1 MAILTLIMDNNQ
13 KHYSIMKKNQLLVSA
28 LSVAVLCL
36 MTACGTSRGTVSGEV
51 NPYGKAVASEPC
63 IELYEQ
69 NPSIR
74 AYGQGQ
80 HFKEMTA
87 RNIAELQANAMFARK
102 IEQAVISATEDL
114 GISLSQYAADDK
126 SGRSVTDQ
134 SAESK
139 DLAASISQQVVRDAH
154 VIKTSRYIGKNNQFT
169 VFVCM
174 EYGTDKDALVEDIE
188 QKVKEKISADDR
200 ATLEKRHNEFRDKVY
215 GKLKNQ

>member
-1 MAILTLIMDNNQ
+1 
-13 KHYSIMKKNQLLVSA
+13 MKKNHLIVVA
-28 LSVAVLCL
+28 LSVAVLSL
-36 MTACGTSRGTVSGEV
+36 MTSCGTSQKTVSGEV
-51 NPYGKAVASEPC
+51 NPYGKSVASEPC

-69 NPSIR
+69 NPSVR

-174 EYGTDKDALVEDIE
+174 EYGTDKDALVKDIE
-188 QKVKEKISADDR
+188 DKVKEKISADDR

>member
-1 MAILTLIMDNNQ
+1 
-13 KHYSIMKKNQLLVSA
+13 MKKNHLIVVA
-28 LSVAVLCL
+28 LSVAVLSL
-36 MTACGTSRGTVSGEV
+36 MTSCGTSQKTVSGEV
-51 NPYGKAVASEPC
+51 NPYGKSVASEPC

-69 NPSIR
+69 NPSVR

-126 SGRSVTDQ
+126 SGCSVTDQ

-174 EYGTDKDALVEDIE
+174 EYGTDKDALVKDIE
-188 QKVKEKISADDR
+188 DKVKEKISADDR

>member
-1 MAILTLIMDNNQ
+1 
-13 KHYSIMKKNQLLVSA
+13 MKKNHLIVVA
-28 LSVAVLCL
+28 LSVAVLSL
-36 MTACGTSRGTVSGEV
+36 MTSCGTSQKTVSGEV
-51 NPYGKAVASEPC
+51 NPYGKSVASEPC

-69 NPSIR
+69 NPSVR

-174 EYGTDKDALVEDIE
+174 EYGTDKDALLKDIE
-188 QKVKEKISADDR
+188 DKVKEKISADDR

>member
-1 MAILTLIMDNNQ
+1 
-13 KHYSIMKKNQLLVSA
+13 MKKNHLIVVA
-28 LSVAVLCL
+28 LSVAVLSL
-36 MTACGTSRGTVSGEV
+36 MTSCGTSQKTVSGEV
-51 NPYGKAVASEPC
+51 NSYGKSVASEPC

-69 NPSIR
+69 NPSVR

-174 EYGTDKDALVEDIE
+174 EYGTDKDALVKDIE
-188 QKVKEKISADDR
+188 DKVKEKISADDR
-200 ATLEKRHNEFRDKVY
+200 ATLEKRHDEFRDKVY

>member
-1 MAILTLIMDNNQ
+1 
-13 KHYSIMKKNQLLVSA
+13 MKKNNLIVVA
-28 LSVAVLCL
+28 LSVAVLSL
-36 MTACGTSRGTVSGEV
+36 MTSCGTSQKTVSGEV
-51 NPYGKAVASEPC
+51 NPYGKSVASEPC

-69 NPSIR
+69 NPSVR

-174 EYGTDKDALVEDIE
+174 EYGTDKDALVKDIE
-188 QKVKEKISADDR
+188 DKVKEKISADDR

>member
-1 MAILTLIMDNNQ
+1 
-13 KHYSIMKKNQLLVSA
+13 MKKNHLIVVA
-28 LSVAVLCL
+28 LSVAVLSL
-36 MTACGTSRGTVSGEV
+36 MTSCGTSQKTLSGEV
-51 NPYGKAVASEPC
+51 NPYGKSVASEPC

-69 NPSIR
+69 NPSVR

-174 EYGTDKDALVEDIE
+174 EYGTDKDALVKDIE
-188 QKVKEKISADDR
+188 DKVKEKISADDR

>member
-1 MAILTLIMDNNQ
+1 
-13 KHYSIMKKNQLLVSA
+13 MKKNHLIVVA
-28 LSVAVLCL
+28 LYVAVLSL
-36 MTACGTSRGTVSGEV
+36 MTSCGTSQKTVSGEV
-51 NPYGKAVASEPC
+51 NPYGKSVASEPC

-69 NPSIR
+69 NPSVR

-174 EYGTDKDALVEDIE
+174 EYGTDKDALVKDIE
-188 QKVKEKISADDR
+188 DKVKEKISADDR

>member
-1 MAILTLIMDNNQ
+1 
-13 KHYSIMKKNQLLVSA
+13 MKKNHLIVVA
-28 LSVAVLCL
+28 LFVAVLSL
-36 MTACGTSRGTVSGEV
+36 MTSCGTSQKTVSGEV
-51 NPYGKAVASEPC
+51 NPYGKSVASEPC

-69 NPSIR
+69 NPSVR

-174 EYGTDKDALVEDIE
+174 EYGTDKDALVKDIE
-188 QKVKEKISADDR
+188 DKVKEKISADDR

>member
-1 MAILTLIMDNNQ
+1 
-13 KHYSIMKKNQLLVSA
+13 MKKNHLIVVA
-28 LSVAVLCL
+28 LSVAVLSL
-36 MTACGTSRGTVSGEV
+36 MTSCGTSQKTVSGEV
-51 NPYGKAVASEPC
+51 NPYGKSVASEPC

-69 NPSIR
+69 NPSVR

-174 EYGTDKDALVEDIE
+174 EYGTDKDALVKDIE
-188 QKVKEKISADDR
+188 DKVKEKISADDR
-200 ATLEKRHNEFRDKVY
+200 ATLEKRHNEFRGKVY

>member
-1 MAILTLIMDNNQ
+1 
-13 KHYSIMKKNQLLVSA
+13 MKKNHLIVVA
-28 LSVAVLCL
+28 LSVAVLSL
-36 MTACGTSRGTVSGEV
+36 MTSCGTSQKTVSGEV
-51 NPYGKAVASEPC
+51 NPYGESVASEPC

-69 NPSIR
+69 NPSVR

-174 EYGTDKDALVEDIE
+174 EYGTDKDALVKDIE
-188 QKVKEKISADDR
+188 DKVKEKISADDR

>member
-1 MAILTLIMDNNQ
+1 MRTAFRIFATLL
-13 KHYSIMKKNQLLVSA
+13 SCLLLSA
-28 LSVAVLCL
+28 CRGDKEDDSFREDFSV
-36 MTACGTSRGTVSGEV
+36 
-51 NPYGKAVASEPC
+51 
-63 IELYEQ
+63 
-69 NPSIR
+69 
-74 AYGQGQ
+74 
-80 HFKEMTA
+80 
-87 RNIAELQANAMFARK
+87 
-102 IEQAVISATEDL
+102 TEDL

-174 EYGTDKDALVEDIE
+174 EYGTDKDALVKGIEDR
-188 QKVKEKISADDR
+188 VKENISADDR
-200 ATLEKRHNEFRDKVY
+200 VTLEKRHNEFRDKVY

>member
-1 MAILTLIMDNNQ
+1 
-13 KHYSIMKKNQLLVSA
+13 MKKNHLIVVA
-28 LSVAVLCL
+28 LSVAVLSL
-36 MTACGTSRGTVSGEV
+36 MTSCGTSQKTVSGEV
-51 NPYGKAVASEPC
+51 NPYGKSVASEPC

-69 NPSIR
+69 NPSVR

-174 EYGTDKDALVEDIE
+174 EYGTDKDALVKEIED
-188 QKVKEKISADDR
+188 KVKEKISADDR

>member
-1 MAILTLIMDNNQ
+1 
-13 KHYSIMKKNQLLVSA
+13 MKKNHLIVVA
-28 LSVAVLCL
+28 LSVAVLSL
-36 MTACGTSRGTVSGEV
+36 MTSCGTSQKTVSGEV
-51 NPYGKAVASEPC
+51 NPYGKSVASEPC

-69 NPSIR
+69 NPSVR

-139 DLAASISQQVVRDAH
+139 DLAASISQQIVRDAH

-174 EYGTDKDALVEDIE
+174 EYGTDKDALVKDIE
-188 QKVKEKISADDR
+188 DKVKEKISADDR

>member
-1 MAILTLIMDNNQ
+1 
-13 KHYSIMKKNQLLVSA
+13 MKKNHLIVVA
-28 LSVAVLCL
+28 LSVAVLSL
-36 MTACGTSRGTVSGEV
+36 MTSCGTSQKTVSGEV
-51 NPYGKAVASEPC
+51 NPYGKSVASEPC

-69 NPSIR
+69 NPSVR

-114 GISLSQYAADDK
+114 GISLSQYAADEK

-174 EYGTDKDALVEDIE
+174 EYGTDKDALVKDIE
-188 QKVKEKISADDR
+188 DKVKEKISADDR

>member
-1 MAILTLIMDNNQ
+1 
-13 KHYSIMKKNQLLVSA
+13 MKKNHLTVVA
-28 LSVAVLCL
+28 LSVAVLSL
-36 MTACGTSRGTVSGEV
+36 MTSCGTSQKTVSGEV
-51 NPYGKAVASEPC
+51 NPYGKSLASEPC
-63 IELYEQ
+63 IDLYEQ
-69 NPSIR
+69 NPSVR

-174 EYGTDKDALVEDIE
+174 EYGTDKDALVKDIE
-188 QKVKEKISADDR
+188 DKVKEKISADDR

>member
-1 MAILTLIMDNNQ
+1 
-13 KHYSIMKKNQLLVSA
+13 MKKNHLIVVA
-28 LSVAVLCL
+28 LSVAVLSL
-36 MTACGTSRGTVSGEV
+36 MTSCGTSQKTVSGEV
-51 NPYGKAVASEPC
+51 NPYGKSVASEPC

-69 NPSIR
+69 NPSVR

-87 RNIAELQANAMFARK
+87 RNIAELQANAMFVRK

-174 EYGTDKDALVEDIE
+174 EYGTDKDALVKDIE
-188 QKVKEKISADDR
+188 DKVKEKISADDR

>member
-1 MAILTLIMDNNQ
+1 
-13 KHYSIMKKNQLLVSA
+13 MKKNHLIVVA
-28 LSVAVLCL
+28 LSVAVLSL
-36 MTACGTSRGTVSGEV
+36 MTSCGTSQKTVSGEV
-51 NPYGKAVASEPC
+51 NPYGKSVASEPC

-69 NPSIR
+69 NPSVR

-174 EYGTDKDALVEDIE
+174 EYGTDKDALVKDIE
-188 QKVKEKISADDR
+188 DKVKEKISADDR
-200 ATLEKRHNEFRDKVY
+200 ATLEKRHNEFRDKIY

>member
-1 MAILTLIMDNNQ
+1 
-13 KHYSIMKKNQLLVSA
+13 MKKNHLIVVA
-28 LSVAVLCL
+28 LSVAVLSL
-36 MTACGTSRGTVSGEV
+36 MTSCGTSQKTVSGEV
-51 NPYGKAVASEPC
+51 NPYGKSVASEPC

-69 NPSIR
+69 NTSVR

-174 EYGTDKDALVEDIE
+174 EYGTDKDALVKDIE
-188 QKVKEKISADDR
+188 DKVKEKISADDR

>member
-1 MAILTLIMDNNQ
+1 
-13 KHYSIMKKNQLLVSA
+13 MKKNHLIVAA
-28 LSVAVLCL
+28 LSVAVLSL
-36 MTACGTSRGTVSGEV
+36 MTACGTSQKTVSGEV

-63 IELYEQ
+63 IEFYEQ
-69 NPSIR
+69 NPSVR

-174 EYGTDKDALVEDIE
+174 EYGTDKDALVKDIE
-188 QKVKEKISADDR
+188 DKVKEKISADDR

>member
-1 MAILTLIMDNNQ
+1 
-13 KHYSIMKKNQLLVSA
+13 MKKNHLIVVA
-28 LSVAVLCL
+28 LSVAVLSL
-36 MTACGTSRGTVSGEV
+36 MTSCGTSQKTVSGEV
-51 NPYGKAVASEPC
+51 NPYGKSVASEPC

-69 NPSIR
+69 NPSVR

-139 DLAASISQQVVRDAH
+139 VLAASISQQVVRDAH

-174 EYGTDKDALVEDIE
+174 EYGTDKDALVKDIE
-188 QKVKEKISADDR
+188 DKVKEKISADDR

>member
-1 MAILTLIMDNNQ
+1 
-13 KHYSIMKKNQLLVSA
+13 MKKNHLTVVA
-28 LSVAVLCL
+28 LSVAVLSL
-36 MTACGTSRGTVSGEV
+36 MTSCGTSQKTVSGEV
-51 NPYGKAVASEPC
+51 NPYGKSVASEPC

-69 NPSIR
+69 NPSVR

-174 EYGTDKDALVEDIE
+174 EYGTDKDALVKDIE
-188 QKVKEKISADDR
+188 DKVKEKISADDR

>member
-1 MAILTLIMDNNQ
+1 
-13 KHYSIMKKNQLLVSA
+13 MKKNHWIVVA
-28 LSVAVLCL
+28 LSVAVLSL
-36 MTACGTSRGTVSGEV
+36 MTSCGTSQKTVSGEV
-51 NPYGKAVASEPC
+51 NPYGKSVASEPC

-69 NPSIR
+69 NPSVR

-174 EYGTDKDALVEDIE
+174 EYGTDKDALVKDIE
-188 QKVKEKISADDR
+188 DKVKEKISADDR

>member
-1 MAILTLIMDNNQ
+1 
-13 KHYSIMKKNQLLVSA
+13 MKKNHLIVVA
-28 LSVAVLCL
+28 LSVAVLSL
-36 MTACGTSRGTVSGEV
+36 MTSCGTSQKAVSGEV
-51 NPYGKAVASEPC
+51 NPYGKSVASEPC

-69 NPSIR
+69 NPSVR

-174 EYGTDKDALVEDIE
+174 EYGTDKDALVKDIE
-188 QKVKEKISADDR
+188 DKVKEKISADDR

>member
-1 MAILTLIMDNNQ
+1 
-13 KHYSIMKKNQLLVSA
+13 MKKNHLIVVA
-28 LSVAVLCL
+28 LSVAVLSL
-36 MTACGTSRGTVSGEV
+36 MTSCGTSQKTVSGEV
-51 NPYGKAVASEPC
+51 NPYGKSVASEPC

-69 NPSIR
+69 NPSVR

-139 DLAASISQQVVRDAH
+139 YLAASISQQVVRDAH

-174 EYGTDKDALVEDIE
+174 EYGTDKDALVKDIE
-188 QKVKEKISADDR
+188 DKVKEKISADDR

>member
-1 MAILTLIMDNNQ
+1 
-13 KHYSIMKKNQLLVSA
+13 MKKNHLIVVA
-28 LSVAVLCL
+28 LSVAVLSL
-36 MTACGTSRGTVSGEV
+36 MTSCGTSQKTVSGEV
-51 NPYGKAVASEPC
+51 NPYGKSVASEPC

-69 NPSIR
+69 NPSVR

-174 EYGTDKDALVEDIE
+174 EYGTDKDALVKDIDLPW
-188 QKVKEKISADDR
+188 KR
-200 ATLEKRHNEFRDKVY
+200 LTLL
-215 GKLKNQ
+215 GG

>member
-1 MAILTLIMDNNQ
+1 
-13 KHYSIMKKNQLLVSA
+13 MKKNHLIVVA
-28 LSVAVLCL
+28 LSVAVLSL
-36 MTACGTSRGTVSGEV
+36 MTSCGTSQKTVSGEV
-51 NPYGKAVASEPC
+51 NPYGKSVASEPC

-69 NPSIR
+69 NPSVR

-154 VIKTSRYIGKNNQFT
+154 VIKTSRYIGNNNQFT

-174 EYGTDKDALVEDIE
+174 EYGTDKDALVKDIE
-188 QKVKEKISADDR
+188 DKVKEKISADDR

>member
-1 MAILTLIMDNNQ
+1 
-13 KHYSIMKKNQLLVSA
+13 MKKNHLIVVA
-28 LSVAVLCL
+28 LSVAVLSL
-36 MTACGTSRGTVSGEV
+36 MTSCGTSQKTVSGEV
-51 NPYGKAVASEPC
+51 NPYGKSVASEPC

-69 NPSIR
+69 NPSVR

-174 EYGTDKDALVEDIE
+174 EYGTDKDALVKDIE
-188 QKVKEKISADDR
+188 DKVKEKISADDR

-215 GKLKNQ
+215 GNLQNQ

>member
-1 MAILTLIMDNNQ
+1 
-13 KHYSIMKKNQLLVSA
+13 MKKNHLIVVA
-28 LSVAVLCL
+28 LSVAVLSL
-36 MTACGTSRGTVSGEV
+36 MTSCGSSQKTVSGEV
-51 NPYGKAVASEPC
+51 NPYGKSVASEPC

-69 NPSIR
+69 NPSVR

-174 EYGTDKDALVEDIE
+174 EYGTDKDALVKDIE
-188 QKVKEKISADDR
+188 DKVKEKISADDR

>member
-1 MAILTLIMDNNQ
+1 
-13 KHYSIMKKNQLLVSA
+13 MKKNHLIVVA
-28 LSVAVLCL
+28 LSVAVLSL
-36 MTACGTSRGTVSGEV
+36 MTSCGTSQKTVSGEV
-51 NPYGKAVASEPC
+51 NPYGKSVASEPC

-69 NPSIR
+69 NPSVR

-174 EYGTDKDALVEDIE
+174 EYGADKDALVKDIE
-188 QKVKEKISADDR
+188 DKVKEKISADDR

>member
-1 MAILTLIMDNNQ
+1 
-13 KHYSIMKKNQLLVSA
+13 MKKNHLIVVA
-28 LSVAVLCL
+28 LSVAVLSL
-36 MTACGTSRGTVSGEV
+36 MTSCGTSQKTVSGEV
-51 NPYGKAVASEPC
+51 NPYGKSVASEPC

-69 NPSIR
+69 NPSVR

-126 SGRSVTDQ
+126 GGRSVTDQ

-174 EYGTDKDALVEDIE
+174 EYGTDKDALVKDIE
-188 QKVKEKISADDR
+188 DKVKEKISADDR

>member
-1 MAILTLIMDNNQ
+1 
-13 KHYSIMKKNQLLVSA
+13 MKKNHLIVVA
-28 LSVAVLCL
+28 LSVAVLSL
-36 MTACGTSRGTVSGEV
+36 MTSCGTSQKTVSGEV
-51 NPYGKAVASEPC
+51 NPYGKSVASEPC

-69 NPSIR
+69 NPSVR

-87 RNIAELQANAMFARK
+87 RNIAELQANAMFARR

-174 EYGTDKDALVEDIE
+174 EYGTDKDALVKDIE
-188 QKVKEKISADDR
+188 DKVKEKISADDR

>member
-1 MAILTLIMDNNQ
+1 MNNNQ
-13 KHYSIMKKNQLLVSA
+13 KHYSIMKKNHLIVVA
-28 LSVAVLCL
+28 LSVAVLSL
-36 MTACGTSRGTVSGEV
+36 MTSCGTSQKTVSGEV
-51 NPYGKAVASEPC
+51 NPYGKLVASEPC

-69 NPSIR
+69 NPSVR

-174 EYGTDKDALVEDIE
+174 EYGTDKDALVKDIE
-188 QKVKEKISADDR
+188 DKVKEKISADDR
-200 ATLEKRHNEFRDKVY
+200 ATLEKCHNEFRDKVY